1 MLTTAVPQPFQIH
14 LVTSMLKEK
23 RFGTGVYR
31 VLKDP
36 QGKKDKCPFRF

>member
-14 LVTSMLKEK
+14 IVTSMLKEK

-31 VLKDP
+31 VQNGP
-36 QGKKDKCPFRF
+36 QDK